1 MLKVIQSPA
10 KYLQGPDAS
19 TLFGQYAKNLA
30 DSFFVIA
37 DDFVMKLA
45 GEKVLNGLHSHDI
58 SCHAERFNGECS
70 HIEIN
75 RLIAILKQHGCRG
88 VVGIGGGKTLDTAK
102 AIGYYQKLPVVVIP
116 TIASTDAPTSALSVI
131 YTEAGEFEEY
141 LIYPKNPDM
150 VVMDTAIIA
159 KAPVR
164 LLVAGM
170 GDALSTWFEAK
181 ACYDARATSMAG
193 GQSTVAALS
202 LARLCYDTLLAE
214 GEKARFAAQAG
225 VVTDALERI
234 VEANTY
240 LSGVGFESGGLAAA
254 HAIHNGLTA
263 IPDAHHYYHGEKV
276 AFGTLTQLVLEN
288 APVDEIETV
297 AALCHSVGLPIT
309 LAQLD
314 IKQDIPAKMR
324 IVAEAACAEGETIHN
339 MPGGATPDQ
348 VYAALLV
355 ADQYGQRYLQ
365 EWE

>member
-1 MLKVIQSPA
+1 M
-10 KYLQGPDAS
+10 
-19 TLFGQYAKNLA
+19 
-30 DSFFVIA
+30 IA

-45 GEKVLNGLHSHDI
+45 GEKVLEGLHSHNI

-70 HIEIN
+70 HVEIN

-170 GDALSTWFEAK
+170 GDALSTWFEAR

-193 GQSTVAALS
+193 GQSTAAALS

-214 GEKARFAAQAG
+214 GEKARLAAQAG

-240 LSGVGFESGGLAAA
+240 LSGIGFESSGLAAA
-254 HAIHNGLTA
+254 HAIHNGFT
-263 IPDAHHYYHGEKV
+263 I
-276 AFGTLTQLVLEN
+276 LE
-288 APVDEIETV
+288 EIETV
-297 AALCHSVGLPIT
+297 LNFCHTVGLPVT
-309 LAQLD
+309 LAQMGVKEGID
-314 IKQDIPAKMR
+314 EKIQAVAK
-324 IVAEAACAEGETIHN
+324 ATCAEGETIHN
-339 MPGGATPDQ
+339 MPFPVSAQ
-348 VYAALLV
+348 SVHAAILTADLL
-355 ADQYGQRYLQ
+355 GQQWLAR
-365 EWE
+365 

>member
-1 MLKVIQSPA
+1 M
-10 KYLQGPDAS
+10 
-19 TLFGQYAKNLA
+19 
-30 DSFFVIA
+30 
-37 DDFVMKLA
+37 
-45 GEKVLNGLHSHDI
+45 
-58 SCHAERFNGECS
+58 
-70 HIEIN
+70 
-75 RLIAILKQHGCRG
+75 
-88 VVGIGGGKTLDTAK
+88 
-102 AIGYYQKLPVVVIP
+102 IP

-240 LSGVGFESGGLAAA
+240 LSGIGFESSGLAGA
-254 HAIHNGLTA
+254 HAIHNGFTILEEC
-263 IPDAHHYYHGEKV
+263 HHLYHGEKV
-276 AFGTLTQLVLEN
+276 AFGTLAQLVLQNSPME
-288 APVDEIETV
+288 EIETV
-297 AALCHSVGLPIT
+297 LNFCQKVGLPVT
-309 LAQLD
+309 LAEMGVKED
-314 IKQDIPAKMR
+314 VDGKIMAVAK
-324 IVAEAACAEGETIHN
+324 ATCAEGETIHN
-339 MPGGATPDQ
+339 MPFPVTPES
-348 VYAALLV
+348 VHAAILTADLL
-355 ADQYGQRYLQ
+355 GQQWLAR
-365 EWE
+365 

>member
-1 MLKVIQSPA
+1 MLQVIQSPA
-10 KYLQGPDAS
+10 KYLQGPDAAA
-19 TLFGQYAKNLA
+19 LFGEYAKNLA

-45 GEKVLNGLHSHDI
+45 GDKVLNGLHENGI

-70 HIEIN
+70 HAEIN
-75 RLIAILKQHGCRG
+75 RLGAILQQKGCKG

-102 AIGYYQKLPVVVIP
+102 AIGYYHKLPVVVIP

-164 LLVAGM
+164 LLVSGM

-181 ACYDARATSMAG
+181 ACYDARAVSMAG
-193 GQSTVAALS
+193 GQSTAAALS

-214 GEKARFAAQAG
+214 GEKALLAAEAG
-225 VVTDALERI
+225 VVTVALERI

-240 LSGVGFESGGLAAA
+240 LSGIGFESSGLAAA
-254 HAIHNGLTA
+254 HAIHNGFTILEEC
-263 IPDAHHYYHGEKV
+263 HHLYHGEKV
-276 AFGTLTQLVLEN
+276 AFGTLAQLVLQNSPME
-288 APVDEIETV
+288 EIETV
-297 AALCHSVGLPIT
+297 LRFCQKVGLPMT
-309 LAQLD
+309 LAQMGVKEGIEEKILAV
-314 IKQDIPAKMR
+314 AK
-324 IVAEAACAEGETIHN
+324 ATCAEGETIHN
-339 MPGGATPDQ
+339 MPFPVSPESVYGAILT
-348 VYAALLV
+348 
-355 ADQYGQRYLQ
+355 ADRLGAQWLAT
-365 EWE
+365 E

>member
-10 KYLQGPDAS
+10 KYLQGPDAAM
-19 TLFGQYAKNLA
+19 LFGEYAKNLA

-45 GEKVLNGLHSHDI
+45 GDKVLNGLHSHNI

-70 HIEIN
+70 NAEIN

-181 ACYDARATSMAG
+181 ACFDAEPPAWRAGSPA
-193 GQSTVAALS
+193 AALS

-214 GEKARFAAQAG
+214 GEKARLAAQAG

-240 LSGVGFESGGLAAA
+240 LSGIGFESSGLAGA
-254 HAIHNGLTA
+254 HAIHNGFTILEEC
-263 IPDAHHYYHGEKV
+263 HHLYHGEKV
-276 AFGTLTQLVLEN
+276 AFGTLAQLVLQI
-288 APVDEIETV
+288 ARWKRSKP
-297 AALCHSVGLPIT
+297 
-309 LAQLD
+309 
-314 IKQDIPAKMR
+314 
-324 IVAEAACAEGETIHN
+324 
-339 MPGGATPDQ
+339 
-348 VYAALLV
+348 
-355 ADQYGQRYLQ
+355 
-365 EWE
+365 

>member
-10 KYLQGPDAS
+10 KYLQGPDAAV
-19 TLFGQYAKNLA
+19 LFGQYAKNLA
-30 DSFFVIA
+30 ESFFVIA

-45 GEKVLNGLHSHDI
+45 GEKVVNGLQSHDI
-58 SCHAERFNGECS
+58 RCHAERFNGECS
-70 HIEIN
+70 HAEIN
-75 RLIAILKQHGCRG
+75 RLMAILQKQGCRG

-164 LLVAGM
+164 LLVSGM

-193 GQSTVAALS
+193 GQSTEAALS

-214 GEKARFAAQAG
+214 GEKA
-225 VVTDALERI
+225 
-234 VEANTY
+234 EANTY
-240 LSGVGFESGGLAAA
+240 LSGIGFESSGLAAA
-254 HAIHNGLTA
+254 HAIHNGFTILEEC
-263 IPDAHHYYHGEKV
+263 HHLYHGEKV
-276 AFGTLTQLVLEN
+276 AFGTLAQLVLQN
-288 APVDEIETV
+288 SPMDEIETV
-297 AALCHSVGLPIT
+297 LGFCQRVGLPVT
-309 LAQLD
+309 LAQMGVKEGID
-314 IKQDIPAKMR
+314 EKIAAVAK
-324 IVAEAACAEGETIHN
+324 ATCAEGETIHN
-339 MPGGATPDQ
+339 MPFAVTPES
-348 VYAALLV
+348 VHAAILTADLL
-355 ADQYGQRYLQ
+355 GQQWLAR
-365 EWE
+365 

>member
-10 KYLQGPDAS
+10 KYLQGPEAS
-19 TLFGQYAKNLA
+19 ALFGQYAKNLA
-30 DSFFVIA
+30 ESFFVIA

-45 GEKVLNGLHSHDI
+45 GEKVLNGLHEHNIAS
-58 SCHAERFNGECS
+58 HAERFNGECS
-70 HIEIN
+70 HVEIK
-75 RLIAILKQHGCRG
+75 RLMAILEQKGCRG
-88 VVGIGGGKTLDTAK
+88 VIGIGGGKTLDTAK
-102 AIGYYQKLPVVVIP
+102 AIGYYQKLPVVVVP

-193 GQSTVAALS
+193 GQSTAAALS

-214 GEKARFAAQAG
+214 GEKARLAAEAG

-240 LSGVGFESGGLAAA
+240 LSGIGFESSGLAAA
-254 HAIHNGLTA
+254 HAIHNGFTILEEC
-263 IPDAHHYYHGEKV
+263 HHLYHGEKV
-276 AFGTLTQLVLEN
+276 AFGTLAQLVLQNSPLE
-288 APVDEIETV
+288 EIETV
-297 AALCHSVGLPIT
+297 LAFCENVGLPVT
-309 LAQLD
+309 LAQMGVTED
-314 IKQDIPAKMR
+314 IAAK
-324 IVAEAACAEGETIHN
+324 IQAVAEATCADGETIHN
-339 MPGGATPDQ
+339 MPFPVNAQG
-348 VYAALLV
+348 VYAAVLT
-355 ADQYGQRYLQ
+355 ADRLGQRWLAR
-365 EWE
+365 